1 MQAIKTIMSAR
12 DAAQSF
18 KQTKRLQESAR
29 LRKSKG
35 KILKWMSL
43 SDTEA
48 DHYTLGLQGN
58 SISSALS
65 PLLAGLA
72 ALKEVA
78 ELGII
83 EWDPSSSVTSSSS
96 LFYTSLD
103 CVHTL
108 SDRVVRKSRN
118 VLARVMNEAVEVELL
133 QGEVGTKLLTNGP
146 GKLGASKGSKEKKK
160 RRKRSS
166 APKILQEDEELADVD
181 LQPPKVT
188 FRLLLLSCLISV
200 VGQVAC

>member
-1 MQAIKTIMSAR
+1 MQAIKALMSAR
-12 DAAQSF
+12 DAAQSS
-18 KQTKRLQESAR
+18 KQTKRSQESTR

-35 KILKWMSL
+35 KTLKWMSL

-48 DHYTLGLQGN
+48 DQYTMGN
-58 SISSALS
+58 SISSAVS
-65 PLLAGLA
+65 PVLAGLA

-78 ELGII
+78 ELGILAR
-83 EWDPSSSVTSSSS
+83 DPSSLATSSST

-103 CVHTL
+103 SVHTL
-108 SDRVVRKSRN
+108 GDRVVRKSRN

-133 QGEVGTKLLTNGP
+133 QGEVGTKPLTNGT
-146 GKLGASKGSKEKKK
+146 GKLGESKGSKEKKK

-181 LQPPKVT
+181 LQPLKVIL
-188 FRLLLLSCLISV
+188 RLLL
-200 VGQVAC
+200 